1 MVAEQRTEPADDA
14 ARLRAEA
21 LASTEAGRWAEA
33 TDRWERY
40 TARDADDAEAWG
52 LLILGYRE
60 TGRLDEADRVAAP
73 LLDRF
78 ADPWRI
84 LTEWALVPFATR
96 DWPEAA
102 RRWTRVRDR
111 YPDNVEALAR
121 SASVAEELGDHIG
134 AAGFLEAARHASGD
148 SWWTLVTTAQF
159 FERRG
164 AWHGAVPLWRR
175 AAARPDAGTE
185 PVENLARCLNGAG
198 KFEIA
203 EATIATYLAQAAP
216 TEALLCEHARAA
228 AGRGDWSV
236 AASRWQAVV
245 EAFPGNTGAAS
256 HLGDALWHTQV
267 AAGMDASAAP
277 ARPAADVTA
286 DVTAADALD
295 PKALS
300 MCFESLGDNC
310 EFGIFQ
316 RHHGAEPIGL
326 YRWGAVGVS
335 FLIEALYARFE
346 GMGEPENTEL
356 TGHPGD
362 EYTLRDRRHWL
373 EGHTFVPYNEEQFP
387 RIYKRQAA
395 AMGFLSERLLQD
407 LEEPWKIF
415 VYKPRLGVIE
425 DHERY
430 ALRLALDTIG
440 DAPLMCVRVPQ
451 DAARIGTVE
460 RISRGLYVGNIH
472 HVSPEA
478 RKDEIDYPGWL
489 ALCRL
494 ALEAARE
501 DGYRIGRS

>member
-1 MVAEQRTEPADDA
+1 MAEQLSEPEQDA
-14 ARLRAEA
+14 ARLRADA
-21 LASTEAGRWAEA
+21 FARTEAGRWAEA
-33 TDRWERY
+33 IASWEPY
-40 TARDADDAEAWG
+40 TALAPGDAEAWG
-52 LLILGYRE
+52 LLILCYRE
-60 TGRLDEADRVAAP
+60 AGRLDDADRAAAP

-78 ADPWRI
+78 PDPWRI
-84 LTEWALVPFATR
+84 VTEWALIPFATR

-102 RRWTRVRDR
+102 RRWTTVRDR
-111 YPDNVEALAR
+111 YPDNVDALAR
-121 SASVAEELGDHIG
+121 SATVAEELGDHIG

-148 SWWTLVTTAQF
+148 SWWTLVTSAQF
-159 FERRG
+159 YERRG

-175 AAARPDAGTE
+175 AAARDDAGTQ

-203 EATIATYLAQAAP
+203 EATVAAYLERGAP
-216 TEALLCEHARAA
+216 TEALLCEYARAA
-228 AGRGDWSV
+228 GGRGDWHR
-236 AASRWQAVV
+236 AAARWQAVV
-245 EAFPGNTGAAS
+245 DAFPGHADAAS

-267 AAGMDASAAP
+267 ADGMNAAGQPPAEPTRTAGDATP
-277 ARPAADVTA
+277 ADE
-286 DVTAADALD
+286 LD
-295 PKALS
+295 PKTLS

-373 EGHTFVPYNEEQFP
+373 EGHTFVPYNEAQFP
-387 RIYKRQAA
+387 KIYQRQAA
-395 AMGFLSERLLQD
+395 AVGFLRERLLQD

-430 ALRLALDTIG
+430 ALRLAVDSVG
-440 DAPLMCVRVPQ
+440 DAPLMCVRVP
-451 DAARIGTVE
+451 DDPARVGTVE
-460 RISRGLYVGNIH
+460 RISRGLYVGNIGR
-472 HVSPEA
+472 VSPEA
-478 RKDEIDYPGWL
+478 RRDEIDFPGWL
-489 ALCRL
+489 VLCRQ
-494 ALEAARE
+494 ALEAARA
-501 DGYRIGRS
+501 DGYRIGRR